1 MSHTVHAIIAV
12 IESAFPDATPAA
24 TPAGGGAP
32 IFSDPPASAPPE
44 LAQLGARV
52 FGFMKVVG
60 GIVGVIMFGFA
71 SIKVMMGKSQRQ
83 HMAAEGMHN
92 AVWVIGGLGGL
103 LMAIPIVAFFADL

>member
-1 MSHTVHAIIAV
+1 MSHLVHAIGAV
-12 IESAFPDATPAA
+12 LESIGSMPAA
-24 TPAGGGAP
+24 DDGGAP

-44 LAQLGARV
+44 LNRLGGRV

-92 AVWVIGGLGGL
+92 AVYVIGGMGGL